1 MEGPPAAACFVCAKH
16 RQGDQ
21 AEGGVLYADDLVY
34 AGHVHTMGGESAY
47 QGHLVVEPR
56 RHVEGLGLLRDDE
69 ATRLGWLSNR
79 LAAVL
84 RSDLGAAHVSCFA
97 LGGRADTAR
106 TPAHLHV
113 HVIPRYPGTP
123 SDYWGAALSR
133 WPGAPRVDRP
143 AMRALV
149 LRLRAGVTA
158 PAPPD

>member
-1 MEGPPAAACFVCAKH
+1 M
-16 RQGDQ
+16 
-21 AEGGVLYADDLVY
+21 LYADDLVY
-34 AGHVHTMGGESAY
+34 AGHVHTMGGENAY

-69 ATRLGWLSNR
+69 AARLGWLVNR

-84 RSDLGAAHVSCFA
+84 RTDLGAAHVACFA

-123 SDYWGAALSR
+123 AEYRGATLRR
-133 WPGAPRVDRP
+133 WPDAPRVDPP

-149 LRLRAGVTA
+149 LRFARG
-158 PAPPD
+158 